1 MTPFIFPHMSEANKD
16 WKSVLEVYAGHPHDA
31 LILAQ
36 LLRQLKEHIESGPK
50 GRREALAQLE
60 FAIKTLYPHSGFN
73 KVSKKIFRLA
83 VAGRLSAKQYRRLR
97 ELGVKF

>member
-1 MTPFIFPHMSEANKD
+1 MSEANKD
-16 WKSVLEVYAGHPHDA
+16 WKSVLELYAGHPHDA

-36 LLRQLKEHIESGPK
+36 LLAQLKEHIESRPK

-73 KVSKKIFRLA
+73 KVSEKLRVA
-83 VAGRLSAKQYRRLR
+83 VAGKLSVKQYRKLR
-97 ELGVKF
+97 ELA